1 VNASCLIGAGVK
13 DDCTMIHGKTSEGP
27 YRIEMHDNDLLIMEG
42 YDDGAMERARQVL
55 FFQMTPAADTKGQK
69 SK

>member
-1 VNASCLIGAGVK
+1 
-13 DDCTMIHGKTSEGP
+13 
-27 YRIEMHDNDLLIMEG
+27 MHDNDLLIMEG